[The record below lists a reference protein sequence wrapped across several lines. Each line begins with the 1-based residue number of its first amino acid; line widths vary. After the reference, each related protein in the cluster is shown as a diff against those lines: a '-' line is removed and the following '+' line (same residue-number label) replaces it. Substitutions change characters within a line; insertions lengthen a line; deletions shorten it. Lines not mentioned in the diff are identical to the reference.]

1 MKSRAVV
8 LGALAI
14 VFAACDADTGSAS
27 TQEARIAV
35 VVEVDAGGVAGEIVF
50 GKPFVLRVERSW
62 RAGSRPSAFDERAL
76 APLVVAPISVEREE
90 RDGAVQEVRRFR
102 AQAFMRGE
110 VTVGPLRML
119 VAPVAGGAPAEHFCE
134 PITQK
139 VRSSLASEDDL
150 AVEQPMELLRPEERT
165 GWLAAAVAAIAFA
178 VLGLLTRSLRASR
191 RVRAAVPVAA
201 VPAQPARDPRET
213 ALEAIAAIESRTADD
228 IEFAAALATAL
239 REWAAR
245 RSRMRASTSTTEEL
259 VLALSAHAGPR
270 VTEQF
275 CVALSPCDLVKFARM
290 RLGPDGRAR
299 SLAAAR
305 ACVEAAS

>member
-1 MKSRAVV
+1 
-8 LGALAI
+8 
-14 VFAACDADTGSAS
+14 
-27 TQEARIAV
+27 
-35 VVEVDAGGVAGEIVF
+35 
-50 GKPFVLRVERSW
+50 
-62 RAGSRPSAFDERAL
+62 
-76 APLVVAPISVEREE
+76 
-90 RDGAVQEVRRFR
+90 VQEVRRFR

-150 AVEQPMELLRPEERT
+150 AVEQPMELLRPGQRT
-165 GWLAAAVAAIAFA
+165 AWLPPALAAFALVAAW
-178 VLGLLTRSLRASR
+178 LLTRGLRSSR
-191 RVRAAVPVAA
+191 RARVSTPVPAVA
-201 VPAQPARDPRET
+201 AQPARDPRET

-245 RSRMRASTSTTEEL
+245 RSRMRASTLTTEEL

-270 VTEQF
+270 ATEQF
-275 CVALSPCDLVKFARM
+275 GVALSPCDLVKFARM